1 MGTIKQGILGGFSGK
16 IGTVIGG
23 SWKGIDYMR
32 SKASSISNPRTE
44 LQIDQRTRFA
54 AVLKFLQPL
63 TPFLK
68 IGFKNYA
75 VKMTAF
81 NNAMSYNLQNA
92 ITGAFPDYS
101 IDYSNA
107 LVTRGT
113 LPGALNPEVTS
124 TNPGQV
130 EFSWQDNS
138 EESTATATDATLIVI
153 FNPAK
158 QRAVTMIG
166 SGMRS
171 AGNQVVA
178 VPASFAGDQVH
189 CYVAFQNANQSVL
202 SNSVY
207 AGPVNVYD

>member
-1 MGTIKQGILGGFSGK
+1 MGTIKQGVLGGFSGK
-16 IGTVIGG
+16 IGTVVGG
-23 SWKGIDYMR
+23 SWKGINYMR
-32 SKASSISNPRTE
+32 GMASSVSNPRTE
-44 LQIDQRTRFA
+44 LQLDQRSRFST
-54 AVLKFLQPL
+54 VLKFLKPL

-92 ITGAFPDYS
+92 ITGAYPNYS
-101 IDYSNA
+101 IGYPNA
-107 LVTRGT
+107 LVTRGS

-124 TNPGQV
+124 TIADQV

-138 EESTATATDATLIVI
+138 EESIAAASDATLVVI

-166 SGMRS
+166 GGTRS
-171 AGNQVVA
+171 VGSQVVA
-178 VPASFAGDQVH
+178 VPASFAGDLVH

-202 SNSVY
+202 SDSVY
-207 AGPVNVYD
+207 AGAVTVFN